1 VQRALLYGDILDSIR
16 ESYVEDNVDVD
27 QLFQTGV
34 NAMLQSLDPYS
45 AYENAQ
51 QSEDLTMR
59 TVGRYGG
66 VGLTIGTDKD
76 DVVVL
81 GALEGYAFDAGV
93 RPGDRILRVDG
104 EAVGG
109 KKGLAVDGV
118 KDLTLTLTCNPN
130 PNPNPNPNRGQV
142 DGVKDRLRGAPGTKV
157 TPALSPQP

>member
-1 VQRALLYGDILDSIR
+1 MQRALLYGDILDSIR

-109 KKGLAVDGV
+109 EKGR
-118 KDLTLTLTCNPN
+118 TLTLT
-130 PNPNPNPNRGQV
+130 QT
-142 DGVKDRLRGAPGTKV
+142 LT
-157 TPALSPQP
+157 

>member
-1 VQRALLYGDILDSIR
+1 MERYASSQCSYPYSASAVVGAPARGHSAPVPAPHQVVQRALLYGDILDSIR

-66 VGLTIGTDKD
+66 VGLTIGNDKD
-76 DVVVL
+76 DVIVL
-81 GALEGYAFDAGV
+81 GALEGNTNPNPD
-93 RPGDRILRVDG
+93 PNPSPIPD
-104 EAVGG
+104 
-109 KKGLAVDGV
+109 
-118 KDLTLTLTCNPN
+118 PN
-130 PNPNPNPNRGQV
+130 PNPNHARARGQ
-142 DGVKDRLRGAPGTKV
+142 P
-157 TPALSPQP
+157 